1 MTIKLSTKCK
11 TCGHDCHCH
20 RKDCPGCVNDVCTKC
35 VCDNAV
41 GLETDARKW
50 AWEDSGIEQ
59 GFAW

>member
-20 RKDCPGCVNDVCTKC
+20 QKDCPGCVNDVCTKC